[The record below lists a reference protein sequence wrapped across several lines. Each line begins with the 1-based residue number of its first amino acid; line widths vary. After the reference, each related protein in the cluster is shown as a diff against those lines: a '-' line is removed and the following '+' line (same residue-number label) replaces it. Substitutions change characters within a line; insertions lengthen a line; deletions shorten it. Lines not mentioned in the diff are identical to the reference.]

1 MALWK
6 NSRYLS
12 VDDKISAI
20 DPVTLETRTTLG
32 VRVVPRYETSNN
44 DVHIIDV
51 GEDIFD
57 IAEKYYGDARLWWM
71 IADAN
76 SVEITDPY
84 NLDGITE
91 LLIPGLR

>member
-12 VDDKISAI
+12 VTDSIVAI
-20 DPVTLETRTTLG
+20 DPNTSEVKKTLG
-32 VRVVPRYETSNN
+32 VRLIKKPSENNN
-44 DVHIIDV
+44 DIHIV
-51 GEDIFD
+51 KPGENIFD
-57 IAEKYYGDARLWWM
+57 IAISYYGDARLWWK

-76 SVEITDPY
+76 SVSLTDPY

-91 LLIPGLR
+91 LLIPN